1 MEDKLLVV
9 IGGATA
15 SGKSATCRILAK
27 AFQSEILSADSRQLY
42 KGMDIGTAKE
52 SPESLHEVPHHFINH
67 LSVEQPYSA
76 GDFEREGLKKLQ
88 ILFENHSI
96 LFLCGG
102 SSMYIKALCE
112 GLDDFP
118 DVPESIRNFYV
129 DYFHSNGINAL
140 AELLAKKDPEY
151 AQKVDLQNPHRLIRA
166 LSVQEASGRP
176 FSSFLTVSKPQRP
189 FQLLYFW
196 LDVDRPLLYHRI
208 NERVDLM
215 MKQGLL
221 EEAKNL
227 YHNKNLIA
235 LQTVGYQEL
244 FEYLDGHLTLVEA
257 VDKIK
262 QNTRRYAKRQIT
274 WRRSQSHWINI
285 NTQEPDYTGQIRL
298 KIQTWKKGF

>member
-15 SGKSATCRILAK
+15 SGKSATCRMLAK
-27 AFQSEILSADSRQLY
+27 AFQSEILSADSRQIY
-42 KGMDIGTAKE
+42 KGMNIGTAKD
-52 SPESLHEVPHHFINH
+52 SLEALQEIPHHFIDH
-67 LSVEQPYSA
+67 RSVEQPYSA
-76 GDFEREGLKKLQ
+76 GDFEREGLAQLQ
-88 ILFENHSI
+88 KLFERHSI
-96 LFLCGG
+96 IFLCGG

-118 DVPESIRNFYV
+118 EVPEGIRQHYASWYR
-129 DYFHSNGINAL
+129 DYGIEAL
-140 AELLAKKDPEY
+140 ADLLVKKDPEY

-176 FSSFLTVSKPQRP
+176 FSSFLNTQKPPRT
-189 FQLLYFW
+189 FQVLYFW
-196 LDVDRPLLYHRI
+196 LDVDRPFLYQRI

-215 MKQGLL
+215 MQQGLL
-221 EEAKNL
+221 EEVKKFYSQRQL
-227 YHNKNLIA
+227 KA

-244 FEYLDGHLTLVEA
+244 FKYLEGQITLVEA

-274 WRRSQSHWINI
+274 WRRSEAHWINI
-285 NTQEPDYTGQIRL
+285 NTQESDYLGQIRL
-298 KIQTWKKGF
+298 KIQTFTGNS

>member
-52 SPESLHEVPHHFINH
+52 SPEALREVPHHFIDI
-67 LSVEQPYSA
+67 LSVKQPYSA
-76 GDFEREGLKKLQ
+76 GDFEREGLEKLQ
-88 ILFENHSI
+88 DLFKHHSV

-118 DVPESIRNFYV
+118 DVPEPIR
-129 DYFHSNGINAL
+129 DYYIDWYRSNGIKAL
-140 AELLAKKDPEY
+140 AELLVKRDPEY

-176 FSSFLTVSKPQRP
+176 FSSFLTASKSQRP

-196 LDVDRPLLYHRI
+196 LDVDRPLLYQRI

-221 EEAKNL
+221 EEAKNFYPL
-227 YHNKNLIA
+227 KNLKA

-244 FEYLDGHLTLVEA
+244 FDYLDGQITLVEA
-257 VDKIK
+257 VEQIK

-285 NTQEPDYTGQIRL
+285 NTQEPDYIGQIRL
-298 KIQTWKKGF
+298 KIQTWTKRS